1 LFDPARLPER
11 VQQRLM
17 LAGYW
22 QCPADLRDKVD
33 RWPELDEVDAAVAE
47 RQLDLMAMVLAR

>member
-1 LFDPARLPER
+1 
-11 VQQRLM
+11 M

-22 QCPADLRDKVD
+22 QCPAELRQKVD
-33 RWPELDEVDAAVAE
+33 RWAELDEADAAVAE

>member
-11 VQQRLM
+11 VQHRLM

-22 QCPADLRDKVD
+22 QCPAELRDKVD
-33 RWPELDEVDAAVAE
+33 RWPYLDEADAEAAE
-47 RQLDLMAMVLAR
+47 HQLGLMATVLAR